1 MLTVSDQQARLKG
14 TLERYAQPRA
24 GRVAV
29 MANQRHLWEELA
41 DPMQV
46 GSVAPRIM
54 ILWAGEDMLNQ
65 SEPDCRRVERRWQVV
80 VVRGHGFKDPL
91 DGGRNLPFC
100 DTVEEIRETVR
111 NMADIS
117 DYEYTPSVR
126 YIGTKPL
133 PNVMPGKEASAFLD
147 AVVVE
152 FATMNN
158 LPAIPLAGTE

>member
-1 MLTVSDQQARLKG
+1 MLTISDQQVRLASV
-14 TLERYAQPRA
+14 LERYAKPRG

-46 GSVAPRIM
+46 GLVAPRVM
-54 ILWAGEDMLNQ
+54 ILWAGEDQINPN
-65 SEPDCRRVERRWQVV
+65 EPDCRRVERRWQVV
-80 VVRGHGFKDPL
+80 VVRGHGFKSPL
-91 DGGRNLPFC
+91 DGGRALPFC
-100 DTVEEIRETVR
+100 DTIEEIRETVR
-111 NMADIS
+111 HMDNIS

-147 AVVVE
+147 AMVVE
-152 FATMNN
+152 FATAND